1 MNGRYREEKGVD
13 TEKKIERE
21 GGVVGGGGLV
31 LSVRCLPGL
40 NESTFFRIQVG
51 RRGFTRTEGL
61 TSPEE

>member
-1 MNGRYREEKGVD
+1 MD